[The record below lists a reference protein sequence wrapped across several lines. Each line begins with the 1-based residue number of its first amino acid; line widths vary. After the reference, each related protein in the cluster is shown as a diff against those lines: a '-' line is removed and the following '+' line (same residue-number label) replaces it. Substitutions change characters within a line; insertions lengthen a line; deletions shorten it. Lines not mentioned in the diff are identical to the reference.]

1 MYGVH
6 CTYFLIFFMLLPI
19 CKEFKHYFSRGSLQT
34 MWGNDSSSAKRAI
47 LIAEENESILGAF
60 AMLELQT
67 LQKEN
72 LLTRRGHSLSKPL
85 FDLLKSIQA
94 SKPFVVLSVDKGQEL
109 TPMVLYSSDTSDIGK
124 GIVPYY
130 RLLHTLFILFD
141 FH

>member
-1 MYGVH
+1 M
-6 CTYFLIFFMLLPI
+6 CIFFFYAII

-34 MWGNDSSSAKRAI
+34 MWGNESNSPKRAI

-109 TPMVLYSSDTSDIGK
+109 TPTVLYSSDTSDIGK
-124 GIVPYY
+124 GILPYY
-130 RLLHTLFILFD
+130 RLHIAYAFYLI
-141 FH
+141 

>member
-1 MYGVH
+1 MVFIV
-6 CTYFLIFFMLLPI
+6 CTYFLIF
-19 CKEFKHYFSRGSLQT
+19 CKEIKHYFSRGSLQT
-34 MWGNDSSSAKRAI
+34 MWGNESNSPKRAI

-72 LLTRRGHSLSKPL
+72 LLTRRGHSLSKLL

-109 TPMVLYSSDTSDIGK
+109 NPTVLYSSDTSDIGK
-124 GIVPYY
+124 GI
-130 RLLHTLFILFD
+130 LLYTVYPNCSD
-141 FH
+141 FLIIKMIV

>member
-1 MYGVH
+1 MILFVKCY
-6 CTYFLIFFMLLPI
+6 
-19 CKEFKHYFSRGSLQT
+19 YFSRGSLQT
-34 MWGNDSSSAKRAI
+34 MWANDSSSPKRAI

-109 TPMVLYSSDTSDIGK
+109 NPTVLYSSDTSDIGK

>member
-1 MYGVH
+1 MILFVK
-6 CTYFLIFFMLLPI
+6 C
-19 CKEFKHYFSRGSLQT
+19 CYFSRGSLQT

-72 LLTRRGHSLSKPL
+72 LLTRRGHALSNPL
-85 FDLLKSIQA
+85 FDLLKSIKA

-109 TPMVLYSSDTSDIGK
+109 NAMVLYSSDTSDIGK

-130 RLLHTLFILFD
+130 RLLHTLSKSIFIIYLKKK
-141 FH
+141 

>member
-1 MYGVH
+1 
-6 CTYFLIFFMLLPI
+6 
-19 CKEFKHYFSRGSLQT
+19 
-34 MWGNDSSSAKRAI
+34 MWTNDSSSPKRAI

-72 LLTRRGHSLSKPL
+72 LLTRRGHSLSNPL

-124 GIVPYY
+124 GIVQFNLHETD
-130 RLLHTLFILFD
+130 LLFRYLSHHLT
-141 FH
+141 